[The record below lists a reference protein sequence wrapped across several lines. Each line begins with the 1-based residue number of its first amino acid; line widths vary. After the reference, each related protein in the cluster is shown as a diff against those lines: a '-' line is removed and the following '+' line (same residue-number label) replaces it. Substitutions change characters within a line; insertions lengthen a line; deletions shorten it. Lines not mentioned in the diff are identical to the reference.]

1 MFKNHQLLVSCLTL
15 ALFMAGFSNAHAA
28 IVIDTFDGPDQ
39 QAPPDNEI
47 DAPSAIGGKR
57 LLSSGLEST
66 GIVSNGLW
74 LSIEGD
80 SPGGVVSVTYRGDG
94 TLGGIDLT
102 EGGLNTAFEI
112 VIAARTAFQGETLAL
127 TVDDSGSGNSSFSVN
142 WVDLPLSGSYLIP
155 FSSLAGDADLTSVDI
170 ITVFNTMPT
179 IQDDSILMAIGQIRV
194 VPVPAAVWLFG
205 SALGLL
211 GWVRRRAT

>member
-1 MFKNHQLLVSCLTL
+1 MYKNHIFLAFCLTL
-15 ALFMAGFSNAHAA
+15 ALLVVGFSSAHAA
-28 IVIDTFDGPDQ
+28 LVIDTFDGPDQ

-57 LLSSGLEST
+57 LLSGGLEST

-74 LSIEGD
+74 LSLEGD
-80 SPGGVVSVTYRGDG
+80 PPGGAVSVTYRGDG

-102 EGGLNTAFEI
+102 EGGANTAFEI
-112 VIAARTAFQGETLAL
+112 VIAARTAFQGESLNL
-127 TVDDSGSGNSSFSVN
+127 TIEDSGSDTSSFSVD
-142 WVDLPLSGSYLIP
+142 WLDLPFSGSYLIP

-211 GWVRRRAT
+211 AWMRRRTA